1 MVKHLHRARAGTT
14 NENYESKWRLFE
26 AFAESKFNP
35 HEASPAQ
42 LAEFLTYLFEI
53 RRVSPATIKG
63 YRAAIGHVLRLA
75 SGYDPGEDDI
85 IRLLMKSFDRQKP
98 TSVPKAPT
106 WDISVVLDQWGATN
120 NQELSLALLQTKA
133 IFLLALATG
142 ARRGE
147 LWALKNDVTM
157 PDSEGT
163 PMVIPFDKN
172 FTFKTQFTSKN
183 QKFPPHLEVPPLGDK
198 NLDSLCPVAA
208 VHSFLLRSNRVRLT
222 TQTSL
227 FIPMREGAVRTTKQ
241 LISANVVKAITWAY
255 TKAGRPLP
263 QNVRAHDV
271 RGVATSLAF
280 VAGLGVEDVLRAG
293 HWSNP
298 HTFLKH
304 YNKEFAPLTLERL
317 KRVPHVACAGRII
330 ETGVL

>member
-1 MVKHLHRARAGTT
+1 MARAGTT
-14 NENYESKWRLFE
+14 NENYESKWKLFV
-26 AFAESKFNP
+26 AFAKSKFDP
-35 HEASPAQ
+35 HEASPAH
-42 LAEFLTYLFEI
+42 LAEFLTHLFEV
-53 RRVSPATIKG
+53 RKVSPATIKG

-98 TSVPKAPT
+98 LSVTKSPT
-106 WDISVVLDQWGATN
+106 WDIAVVLDQWATTD

-133 IFLLALATG
+133 IFLLALVTG

-147 LWALKNDVTM
+147 IWALRNDVTM
-157 PDSEGT
+157 PDSQGT
-163 PMVIPFDKN
+163 PLVIPFDKN

-183 QKFPPHLEVPPLGDK
+183 QKFPKHLEVMPLGDK
-198 NLDSLCPVAA
+198 TLDSICPVAT
-208 VHSFLLRSNRVRLT
+208 VCSFLLRSNRIRLA

-255 TKAGRPLP
+255 TKAGKSIPRT
-263 QNVRAHDV
+263 VRAHDV

-280 VAGLGVEDVLRAG
+280 VAGNSVEDVLQAG
-293 HWSNP
+293 RWSNP

-304 YNKEFAPLTLERL
+304 YHKEFAPITLERL
-317 KRVPHVACAGRII
+317 TRVPHVACAGRII